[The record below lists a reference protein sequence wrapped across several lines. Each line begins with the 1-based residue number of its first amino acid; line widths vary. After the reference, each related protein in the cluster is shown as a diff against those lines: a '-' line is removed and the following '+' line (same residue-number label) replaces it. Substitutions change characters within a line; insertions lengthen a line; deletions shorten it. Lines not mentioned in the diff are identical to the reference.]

1 MKALNIYIFEALHFL
16 TIGGFRMRTKFK
28 LCSMLAA
35 TTLMLVACQPQ
46 PNDKEPKTE
55 PKVIEKPV
63 AKEKEN
69 GDFPSFGYDLELTRH
84 VPYEEIT
91 KENVG
96 ELGLI
101 WSKKFKEINPNIPN
115 GNQSYPVVIE
125 GIAYVTTSMNF
136 VYAFDALTGDVI
148 WEWIPPKEIIE
159 NAERTGMPNSNRGV
173 AVAEGKVFMITN
185 NVGLVSIDQKTGET
199 IKYVKVSDFYPDVT
213 PENGYYETTAPTYY
227 DGKIFVGS
235 SGSDNGVRG
244 FEMAFNASDL
254 TPAWDE
260 PFWTVPPKGEDWLAE
275 GLFGGGGAVWM
286 PPSVDAETGTLYFS
300 AGNPAPDFYG
310 EKRPG
315 ANPHTNSVLAVD
327 ADTGELKWAQQQVSH
342 DLWDYDTADSPSI
355 YTATINGE
363 KRRVVAVGT
372 KGGEWFVYD
381 AKSGEPIYKNVPF
394 AKIDHPAP
402 TPEGT
407 LVYPGILGGENYAP
421 NTYDPELNLDLIP
434 SIEQGAIIK
443 TAKNEEE
450 AAQNTGIG
458 GAQAFGTS
466 YAPPA
471 DEVAYGTITALD
483 LNTGKQVWQIKTPD
497 PQRGGLT
504 STATGLTFYGEL
516 DGKVNALDTATG
528 KILWTYQTTGKT
540 ISAAPSIFVVDG
552 KQYIMIT
559 SAGSDPQIFVF
570 ALGGD
575 KTQAA
580 SGESEGAADPHAAH
594 DRGNSE
600 KPNTN
605 TSAAPADVKANGNVV
620 EINVSAK
627 NFEFSP
633 TEVQAKVGDTVR
645 FTLKNDAGLHGIAL
659 DKFGMNLKAGET
671 FETVVKEA
679 GEYQF
684 YCSIPC
690 GQGHDNMTGKLVVT
704 E

>member
-1 MKALNIYIFEALHFL
+1 MRKKLKFGSAML
-16 TIGGFRMRTKFK
+16 T
-28 LCSMLAA
+28 A
-35 TTLMLVACQPQ
+35 TMLMLVACQPQ
-46 PNDKEPKTE
+46 PDKQEPTEKEPTE
-55 PKVIEKPV
+55 KEKPIV
-63 AKEKEN
+63 EEKVD
-69 GDFPSFGYDLELTRH
+69 GSFPSFGYDLGLTRH
-84 VPYEEIT
+84 VPFDEVT
-91 KENVG
+91 KENVK
-96 ELGLI
+96 ELGLV
-101 WSKKFKEINPNIPN
+101 WSKKFKEINPDIPN
-115 GNQSYPVVIE
+115 GNQSYPVVID
-125 GIAYVTTSMNF
+125 GVAYVTTSMNY
-136 VYAFDALTGDVI
+136 VYAFDAVSGEMI
-148 WEWIPPKEIIE
+148 WEWIPPEEIIE

-185 NVGLVSIDQKTGET
+185 NVGIVSIDQQTGET
-199 IKYVKVSDFYPDVT
+199 INYVKISEFYPDVT

-235 SGSDNGVRG
+235 SGGDNGVRG

-286 PPSVDAETGTLYFS
+286 PPSVDEETGTLYFS

-315 ANPHTNSVLAVD
+315 ANPHTNSVLAVN
-327 ADTGELKWAQQQVSH
+327 ADTGELLWAQQQVSH
-342 DLWDYDTADSPSI
+342 DLWDYDTADSPTV
-355 YTATINGE
+355 YTATINGD

-381 AKSGEPIYKNVPF
+381 AETGDPIYKNVPF

-407 LVYPGILGGENYAP
+407 LVYPGILGGQNYAP
-421 NTYDPELNLDLIP
+421 NTFDPELNLDLIP

-443 TAKNEEE
+443 IAKNEEE
-450 AAQNTGIG
+450 AAQNTGGGKG

-471 DEVAYGTITALD
+471 DEEAYGTITAFD
-483 LNTGKQVWQIKTPD
+483 LNTGEQAWQIETSD
-497 PQRGGLT
+497 AQRGGLT

-516 DGKVNALDTATG
+516 DGKVNALETATG
-528 KILWTYQTTGKT
+528 EILWTFQTSGKT
-540 ISAAPSIFVVDG
+540 ISAAPSIFLVDG
-552 KQYIMIT
+552 KQYVMIT
-559 SAGSDPQIFVF
+559 SAGSDPQVFVF
-570 ALGGD
+570 ALGGEQ
-575 KTQAA
+575 TQAE
-580 SGESEGAADPHAAH
+580 SGESEKTTDPHSTESEE
-594 DRGNSE
+594 SE
-600 KPNTN
+600 KTEAT
-605 TSAAPADVKANGNVV
+605 TSEPANAESKGNVV
-620 EINVSAK
+620 EIMITAE

-645 FTLKNDAGLHGIAL
+645 FTLTNDSGLHGVAL
-659 DKFGMNLKAGET
+659 DEFGMDLKEGET
-671 FETVVKEA
+671 FEIVVTEA
-679 GEYQF
+679 GEFQF

-690 GQGHDNMTGKLVVT
+690 GQGHDNMSGKLVVT

>member
-1 MKALNIYIFEALHFL
+1 MGKRLRFSTAIIASAMLLL
-16 TIGGFRMRTKFK
+16 T
-28 LCSMLAA
+28 
-35 TTLMLVACQPQ
+35 ACQSQ
-46 PNDKEPKTE
+46 PEVKEPE
-55 PKVIEKPV
+55 
-63 AKEKEN
+63 EKEPPKKIEEKVEEKEVN
-69 GDFPSFGYDLELTRH
+69 GDYPSFGYDLGLTRH
-84 VPYEEIT
+84 VPFDEIT
-91 KENVG
+91 KENVK

-101 WSKKFKEINPNIPN
+101 WSKKFKEINPDIPN
-115 GNQSYPVVIE
+115 GNQNFPVVID
-125 GIAYVTTSMNF
+125 GVAYVSTSMNF
-136 VYAFDALTGDVI
+136 VYAFDAITGDVI
-148 WEWIPPKEIIE
+148 WEWIPPQEIIE
-159 NAERTGMPNSNRGV
+159 NAERTGMINTNRGV
-173 AVAEGKVFMITN
+173 AVADGKVFMITN

-199 IKYVKVSDFYPDVT
+199 IKYVKISEFYPDVT

-235 SGSDNGVRG
+235 SGGDNGVRG

-260 PFWTVPPKGEDWLAE
+260 PFWTVPPKGEDWLAD

-286 PPSVDAETGTLYFS
+286 LPSVDEETGTLYFS

-310 EKRPG
+310 ERRPG

-327 ADTGELKWAQQQVSH
+327 ADTGKLKWAQQQISH
-342 DLWDYDTADSPSI
+342 DLWDYDTADSPTV

-394 AKIDHPAP
+394 AKIDHPEP

-407 LVYPGILGGENYAP
+407 LVYPGILGGQNYAP
-421 NTYDPELNLDLIP
+421 NTYDPVLNLDLIP

-443 TAKNEEE
+443 TARNEEE
-450 AAQNTGIG
+450 AVESRGSVW
-458 GAQAFGTS
+458 AFGTS

-471 DEVAYGTITALD
+471 DEPAYGTITAFD
-483 LNTGKQVWQIKTPD
+483 LNTGKQVWQIETPD
-497 PQRGGLT
+497 AQRGGLT

-528 KILWTYQTTGKT
+528 EILWTYQTTGKT

-559 SAGSDPQIFVF
+559 SAGSDPQVFVF
-570 ALGGD
+570 ALGGEPS
-575 KTQAA
+575 QAEAGETEEAEDPHA
-580 SGESEGAADPHAAH
+580 SGESEAKEDPKT
-594 DRGNSE
+594 DTSE
-600 KPNTN
+600 
-605 TSAAPADVKANGNVV
+605 PADTEANGNVI
-620 EINVSAK
+620 EINLTAK
-627 NFEFSP
+627 NFEFDP
-633 TEVQAKVGDTVR
+633 QEIKAKVGDTIR
-645 FTLKNDAGLHGIAL
+645 FTMSNDSGLHGIAL
-659 DKFGMNLKAGET
+659 DEFGMNLKEGET
-671 FETVVKEA
+671 FEFVVTKA
-679 GEYQF
+679 GEFQY

-690 GQGHDNMTGKLVVT
+690 GPGHDNMTGKLIVT